1 MKHIISCWSNE
12 TNFPKRI
19 PCCTAALLFH
29 SLTLASQFAAFFTPA
44 FVHSTMR
51 ENIWNSFFSLLW
63 CSFDEKTL
71 FAFIFVLQFMF
82 YFTRVS
88 FFSHFR
94 QSQKWSTTINSFRS
108 QWFWHAHTNF
118 KMKSCKTPS
127 KTFFFGQ
134 KSWKKYAVTI
144 DMSRKTIT
152 ME

>member
-29 SLTLASQFAAFFTPA
+29 SLTLARFIFRCLFSTGFRALDDDRKHLECFFA
-44 FVHSTMR
+44 
-51 ENIWNSFFSLLW
+51 LLC
-63 CSFDEKTL
+63 CSFDEKKF

-82 YFTRVS
+82 YFTWVS
-88 FFSHFR
+88 LFSHFR

-118 KMKSCKTPS
+118 KMKSCKTSSENVLFFWS
-127 KTFFFGQ
+127 KNHEKNVLWRLT
-134 KSWKKYAVTI
+134 
-144 DMSRKTIT
+144 SREKQ
-152 ME
+152 